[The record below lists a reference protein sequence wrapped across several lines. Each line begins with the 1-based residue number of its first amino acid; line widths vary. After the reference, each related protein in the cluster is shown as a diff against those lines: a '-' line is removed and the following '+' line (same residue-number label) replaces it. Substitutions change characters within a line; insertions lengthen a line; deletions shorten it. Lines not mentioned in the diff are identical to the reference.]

1 MNETYPNISVNSVR
15 LSSDSSRPRKECRP
29 KVQKVHGRESTCEQG
44 LGLCFNSSESFQLG
58 SVERACVRTVRNCH
72 SPRGSPRVRG
82 RYFRTVCG
90 KKLSPRR
97 EKNRNA
103 TSDEFSRLESFSF
116 ISHTRGRDIGM
127 KKRSVTFMRATS
139 VRIFKFPFFLCVSN
153 EPKCTNKTWKIARKK
168 DRYLSSRFT
177 FQTFSAYHSQFA
189 FENFRAFYPKH
200 SSDIYIYMDVQPTYY
215 IRISV
220 FTLFRY
226 RITMRPTFISKSSLH
241 LTRGGKKERKEENK
255 KEKLTLVRIDLPL
268 YSRSF
273 KTHITRV
280 SLIELSREKI

>member
-139 VRIFKFPFFLCVSN
+139 VRIFKFPFFFFV
-153 EPKCTNKTWKIARKK
+153 
-168 DRYLSSRFT
+168 RF
-177 FQTFSAYHSQFA
+177 
-189 FENFRAFYPKH
+189 
-200 SSDIYIYMDVQPTYY
+200 
-215 IRISV
+215 
-220 FTLFRY
+220 
-226 RITMRPTFISKSSLH
+226 
-241 LTRGGKKERKEENK
+241 
-255 KEKLTLVRIDLPL
+255 
-268 YSRSF
+268 
-273 KTHITRV
+273 
-280 SLIELSREKI
+280 